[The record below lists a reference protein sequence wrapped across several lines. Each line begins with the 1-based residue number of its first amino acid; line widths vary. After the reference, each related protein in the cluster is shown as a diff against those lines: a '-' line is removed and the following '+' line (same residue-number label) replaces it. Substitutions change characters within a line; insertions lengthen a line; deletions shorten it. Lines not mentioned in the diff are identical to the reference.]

1 MLNLFSCF
9 FCLWS
14 SQAWI
19 TLDRA
24 QLNFG
29 EPDSATE
36 NFLGAI
42 AIKPDDSRE
51 GQDDRHSASQ
61 LVKRYHFN
69 DVILKWGVPFN
80 RAYGMTA
87 FQYPG
92 TDQRF
97 NRVFNQAMPN
107 HTPFIMKKILD
118 IYEGLDG
125 LEVLVDVGGGI
136 GDTLNIITSKYP
148 HIEGINYNMPHILA
162 DAPSYPGTIAFF
174 CFNSTVQLQLPIR
187 RYVVGVEHVGGNM
200 FVSVRNRDAVLMKW
214 TLHDWS
220 DEHCLKLLKNCWEA
234 LPSNGKV
241 IFVESLPPVAPENI
255 ASSHVVFEQD
265 LCMLAR
271 NPGGME
277 FEALAKK
284 SGFSGCEVICC
295 AYNSWKQRKRPG
307 EVTSPGD
314 EINTNAHQI
323 KKYAC
328 IHWLGVE
335 KLNYKR
341 KCSLL
346 IIKHRLFEIRL
357 RFVILQHH

>member
-36 NFLGAI
+36 NFLRAI
-42 AIKPDDSRE
+42 AIKPDDSKE
-51 GQDDRHSASQ
+51 AQDDRHSASL
-61 LVKRYHFN
+61 LVKR
-69 DVILKWGVPFN
+69 GVPFN

-97 NRVFNQAMPN
+97 NRLFNQAMPN
-107 HTPFIMKKILD
+107 HTPFIMKRYL
-118 IYEGLDG
+118 
-125 LEVLVDVGGGI
+125 
-136 GDTLNIITSKYP
+136 
-148 HIEGINYNMPHILA
+148 
-162 DAPSYPGTIAFF
+162 
-174 CFNSTVQLQLPIR
+174 R
-187 RYVVGVEHVGGNM
+187 R
-200 FVSVRNRDAVLMKW
+200 VRW

-220 DEHCLKLLKNCWEA
+220 DEHCLKLLKNSWEA

-241 IFVESLPPVAPENI
+241 IFVESLLPVAPENI

-295 AYNSWKQRKRPG
+295 AYNSWVMEFQKDS
-307 EVTSPGD
+307 TA
-314 EINTNAHQI
+314 IN
-323 KKYAC
+323 
-328 IHWLGVE
+328 
-335 KLNYKR
+335 
-341 KCSLL
+341 
-346 IIKHRLFEIRL
+346 
-357 RFVILQHH
+357 

>member
-1 MLNLFSCF
+1 GRSECAGFDVIQ
-9 FCLWS
+9 WS
-14 SQAWI
+14 
-19 TLDRA
+19 
-24 QLNFG
+24 
-29 EPDSATE
+29 
-36 NFLGAI
+36 
-42 AIKPDDSRE
+42 
-51 GQDDRHSASQ
+51 
-61 LVKRYHFN
+61 VRYHFN
-69 DVILKWGVPFN
+69 DAILKGSVPFN

-148 HIEGINYNMPHILA
+148 HIEGRNYNMPHILA
-162 DAPSYPGTIAFF
+162 DAPSYP
-174 CFNSTVQLQLPIR
+174 
-187 RYVVGVEHVGGNM
+187 GVEHVGGNM

-220 DEHCLKLLKNCWEA
+220 DEHCLKLLKNCREA

-241 IFVESLPPVAPENI
+241 IFVESLLPVAPENI

-284 SGFSGCEVICC
+284 TGFSGCEVICC
-295 AYNSWKQRKRPG
+295 AYNSWVMEFQKNS
-307 EVTSPGD
+307 TA
-314 EINTNAHQI
+314 IN
-323 KKYAC
+323 
-328 IHWLGVE
+328 
-335 KLNYKR
+335 
-341 KCSLL
+341 
-346 IIKHRLFEIRL
+346 
-357 RFVILQHH
+357 

>member
-1 MLNLFSCF
+1 
-9 FCLWS
+9 
-14 SQAWI
+14 
-19 TLDRA
+19 
-24 QLNFG
+24 
-29 EPDSATE
+29 
-36 NFLGAI
+36 
-42 AIKPDDSRE
+42 
-51 GQDDRHSASQ
+51 
-61 LVKRYHFN
+61 
-69 DVILKWGVPFN
+69 
-80 RAYGMTA
+80 MTA

-148 HIEGINYNMPHILA
+148 HIEGRNYNMPHILA

-220 DEHCLKLLKNCWEA
+220 DEHCLKLLKNCREA

-241 IFVESLPPVAPENI
+241 IFVESLLPVAPENI

-284 SGFSGCEVICC
+284 TGFSGCEVICC
-295 AYNSWKQRKRPG
+295 AYNSWVMEFQKNS
-307 EVTSPGD
+307 TA
-314 EINTNAHQI
+314 IN
-323 KKYAC
+323 
-328 IHWLGVE
+328 
-335 KLNYKR
+335 
-341 KCSLL
+341 
-346 IIKHRLFEIRL
+346 
-357 RFVILQHH
+357 

>member
-1 MLNLFSCF
+1 
-9 FCLWS
+9 
-14 SQAWI
+14 AWI

-36 NFLGAI
+36 NFLRAI
-42 AIKPDDSRE
+42 AIKPDDSKE
-51 GQDDRHSASQ
+51 AQDDRHSASQ
-61 LVKRYHFN
+61 LVKR
-69 DVILKWGVPFN
+69 GRSFN
-80 RAYGMTA
+80 RAMETA

-118 IYEGLDG
+118 IYEGFDG

-148 HIEGINYNMPHILA
+148 HIEGINYDLPHVLA
-162 DAPSYPGTIAFF
+162 GEPSYPG
-174 CFNSTVQLQLPIR
+174 VE
-187 RYVVGVEHVGGNM
+187 YVRGDM
-200 FVSVRNRDAVLMKW
+200 FVSVPNGDAVFMKW

-220 DEHCLKLLKNCWEA
+220 NEHYLKLLMNCWEA

-241 IFVESLPPVAPENI
+241 IIVESLLPVAPENI
-255 ASSHVVFEQD
+255 ASSHIVFEQD
-265 LCMLAR
+265 LCMVAQ

-284 SGFSGCEVICC
+284 SGFSGCEVISVLTT
-295 AYNSWKQRKRPG
+295 AG
-307 EVTSPGD
+307 
-314 EINTNAHQI
+314 
-323 KKYAC
+323 
-328 IHWLGVE
+328 
-335 KLNYKR
+335 
-341 KCSLL
+341 
-346 IIKHRLFEIRL
+346 
-357 RFVILQHH
+357 